1 MKTRKLLL
9 LLALAAA
16 TTGMQAQ
23 RIKGSDTVLPI
34 AQQTAERFMTL
45 NPSARV
51 TVTGGGTGVGISA
64 LLDQTT
70 DIAMASRAIK
80 FSEKMKAKAAGE
92 DLAEVPIAYDALA
105 VVVHPSNPVKQ
116 LTRQQLEDIFRG
128 KVTNWQQVGGD
139 DRKIVVYSRETS
151 SGTYEFFKESV
162 LKNKNY
168 MSSSLSMPAT
178 GAIIQSVSQTRG
190 AIGYV
195 GLAYV
200 SPRIKTLAV
209 SYDGQHYAAP
219 TLENGISKENYYLN
233 IAQTVLERATCL
245 RRVYGAIIV
254 KNDEIISTG
263 YNGSPRGRKNCVDMG
278 FCTREAMQVPRGERY
293 ELCRS
298 VHAEA
303 NAIISASRRDMVG
316 GTLYLVGRNAQT
328 GELLTDATSCP
339 MCRRMVINA
348 GLARVVIRR
357 TPEEFT
363 VVDVEEWVR
372 TDDLA
377 LPEKI

>member
-1 MKTRKLLL
+1 MMHTIGLHHVFAPIALSVYPICIMCFMKTRELLL
-9 LLALAAA
+9 LLALTA

-116 LTRQQLEDIFRG
+116 LTRQQLEDIFGQSHQLAASGRRRPQNRSLLPRDFLRYLRVLQG
-128 KVTNWQQVGGD
+128 KRT
-139 DRKIVVYSRETS
+139 E
-151 SGTYEFFKESV
+151 
-162 LKNKNY
+162 NKNY

-219 TLENGISKENYYLN
+219 TLENAINKTYPIVRPLYY
-233 IAQTVLERATCL
+233 
-245 RRVYGAIIV
+245 Y
-254 KNDEIISTG
+254 
-263 YNGSPRGRKNCVDMG
+263 YNRKN
-278 FCTREAMQVPRGERY
+278 A
-293 ELCRS
+293 S
-298 VHAEA
+298 VIAPLLDFILSA
-303 NAIISASRRDMVG
+303 AGQKIIKESGYIPVH
-316 GTLYLVGRNAQT
+316 N
-328 GELLTDATSCP
+328 E
-339 MCRRMVINA
+339 
-348 GLARVVIRR
+348 
-357 TPEEFT
+357 
-363 VVDVEEWVR
+363 
-372 TDDLA
+372 
-377 LPEKI
+377 

>member
-80 FSEKMKAKAAGE
+80 FSEKMKVKAAGE

-105 VVVHPSNPVKQ
+105 ASGSPLQPGDTTDPAATGRHFPGQNHQLATSGWRRPQNHSLLPRNFLRYLRVLQGKRTEKQ
-116 LTRQQLEDIFRG
+116 ELHEQQ
-128 KVTNWQQVGGD
+128 
-139 DRKIVVYSRETS
+139 
-151 SGTYEFFKESV
+151 
-162 LKNKNY
+162 
-168 MSSSLSMPAT
+168 SLHACT

-195 GLAYV
+195 GLAYA

-209 SYDGQHYAAP
+209 SIRRAA
-219 TLENGISKENYYLN
+219 
-233 IAQTVLERATCL
+233 
-245 RRVYGAIIV
+245 
-254 KNDEIISTG
+254 
-263 YNGSPRGRKNCVDMG
+263 
-278 FCTREAMQVPRGERY
+278 
-293 ELCRS
+293 LCRS
-298 VHAEA
+298 HA
-303 NAIISASRRDMVG
+303 
-316 GTLYLVGRNAQT
+316 
-328 GELLTDATSCP
+328 GECHQ
-339 MCRRMVINA
+339 
-348 GLARVVIRR
+348 
-357 TPEEFT
+357 
-363 VVDVEEWVR
+363 
-372 TDDLA
+372 
-377 LPEKI
+377 